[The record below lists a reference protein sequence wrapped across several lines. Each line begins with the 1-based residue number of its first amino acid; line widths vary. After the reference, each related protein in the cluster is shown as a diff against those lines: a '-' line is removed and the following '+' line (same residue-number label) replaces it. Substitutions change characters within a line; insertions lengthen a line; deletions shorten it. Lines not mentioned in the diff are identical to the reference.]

1 MSWKEILKNYKP
13 LAHAVEGA
21 RKEGKEKIWGKI
33 AEDKYAPKYN
43 PKTYDYYGEQFNNPE
58 EAGKYEMNRGLTRL
72 DHNLRN
78 PTPRGQGW
86 QAQGLRSKNLVL
98 TNSDGSPRTV
108 SQHNEEY
115 EKQNQG
121 VNKWLGRL
129 DVNTIKRL
137 GKNPDTMT
145 LQEYVQLREE
155 GKIK

>member
-21 RKEGKEKIWGKI
+21 RKEGKEKVWGKI
-33 AEDKYAPKYN
+33 ADAKYAPKYN

-58 EAGKYEMNRGLTRL
+58 EAGKYEKNYGLTRL
-72 DHNLRN
+72 DQNLRN

-86 QAQGLRSKNLVL
+86 EAQGLRSKNLVL

-108 SQHNEEY
+108 SQHNKEIG
-115 EKQNQG
+115 QG
-121 VNKWLGRL
+121 KLANKWLGIL
-129 DVNTIKRL
+129 DDKGIKRL

-155 GKIK
+155 GKL

>member
-21 RKEGKEKIWGKI
+21 KKEGKEKIWGKI
-33 AEDKYAPKYN
+33 ADAKYAPKYYGD
-43 PKTYDYYGEQFNNPE
+43 KTKVPYEERFNNPN
-58 EAGKYEMNRGLTRL
+58 EAGKYEKNFGLTRL
-72 DHNLRN
+72 DTNLRN

-86 QAQGLRSKNLVL
+86 NAQGLRSKNLVL

-108 SQHNEEY
+108 TQHNEEY
-115 EKQNQG
+115 GNTEG
-121 VNKWLGRL
+121 MNKWLGRL
-129 DVNTIKRL
+129 DVNRIKRL

-155 GKIK
+155 GKL